1 MLVSLILIVQK
12 LIIVQEFLFLPFVAI
27 TPPNTYASGKWLPC
41 EQRFPSCMAFNS
53 NNIIKSRSC
62 GLSVNQ
68 LCNRQATRI
77 TSETL
82 TIIIMTIFNEDTY
95 FTLKCF
101 TEAMQDRNL
110 CLQGRKWRW
119 TEAMNHWNIQV
130 GKHYFTH
137 WPLHISPP
145 SSLEKKIEFLWKG
158 FTARSPKVWPP
169 LINSHS
175 FMHTLTNQKS
185 RTVSNWLLIGL
196 NLHERMWINQ
206 KRSHFWAPC
215 CNCHCHC
222 HLNKVENTNFFSFS
236 FKISPSVQE
245 YRIQA

>member
-1 MLVSLILIVQK
+1 
-12 LIIVQEFLFLPFVAI
+12 
-27 TPPNTYASGKWLPC
+27 
-41 EQRFPSCMAFNS
+41 
-53 NNIIKSRSC
+53 
-62 GLSVNQ
+62 
-68 LCNRQATRI
+68 
-77 TSETL
+77 
-82 TIIIMTIFNEDTY
+82 MTIFDEDTY

-101 TEAMQDRNL
+101 TEAMQEWNL

-119 TEAMNHWNIQV
+119 TEAIW
-130 GKHYFTH
+130 TH
-137 WPLHISPP
+137 WHLHISPP

-185 RTVSNWLLIGL
+185 RTVSSWLLIGL

-215 CNCHCHC
+215 CNCDWHV
-222 HLNKVENTNFFSFS
+222 NKVENPNFFSFS